1 MMKNFD
7 AVVIGGGHAG
17 IESAFA
23 LSRMGHNTL
32 LITISLN
39 AVGFMPCNPNVG
51 GTAKGHIVR
60 EIDALGGEMGIVAD
74 LATIQTR
81 MLNLGNGAAVHS
93 LRNQVDKDKYHR
105 LMKQRL
111 ERQKNITVVEG
122 EVEEIIFENNAVS
135 AIKTAL
141 GEVYNT
147 KGVVIASGVYL
158 NSEII
163 IGDYKKKSGPSG
175 FQRAEKLT
183 ECLKKMGLP
192 IRRFKTGTPMRVL
205 KSSVDF
211 SKMIEQKGDEGLY
224 PFSEMTDFAPNNSQL
239 CYLTYTNEKTHKIIL
254 DNIDRSPLYNGSITG
269 AGPRYCPSIET
280 KIVKFAD
287 KERHQVFIEP
297 EGEDTEEMY
306 VQGLSTSLPYDV
318 QEEMLHSVSGLENA
332 KITRYGYAIEYDCL
346 DPKALLPTLATKG
359 IDGLYCA
366 GQINGSSGYEEA
378 AGQGLVAGINL
389 ALYLENKEQIVFTR
403 DQSYIGVLIDDL
415 VTKGTEEPYR
425 MMTSRAEYR
434 LHLRQDN
441 ADFRLTELG
450 RKIGLVDDKRYERF
464 LKKTEEKRQLMDKLK
479 KRYSPETCQN
489 VFFEK
494 EEPLPKS
501 GISGEEILKRST
513 LSYLDLIKIDPEYA
527 KENVFL
533 LQQIET
539 EIKYEGYLKKQQ
551 QAVKEIKKME
561 SHTLDKAFDY
571 DKVEGLRLEA
581 RQKLQEIK
589 PLSLAQASRI
599 SGVNPADIVVLMVHL
614 QKNK

>member
-1 MMKNFD
+1 MKYFD

-23 LSRMGHNTL
+23 LAKKGHSTL
-32 LITISLN
+32 LVTISLN
-39 AVGFMPCNPNVG
+39 AIGFMPCNPNIG

-93 LRNQVDKDKYHR
+93 LRNQVDKEKYHR
-105 LMKQRL
+105 IMKQRL
-111 ERQKNITVVEG
+111 EQQKNLTILEG
-122 EVEEIIFENNAVS
+122 EIEQIILQDNVVTAV
-135 AIKTAL
+135 KTAL

-163 IGDYKKKSGPSG
+163 IGEYKKNVGPSG

-183 ECLKKMGLP
+183 DCLKVMGLP
-192 IRRFKTGTPMRVL
+192 VRRFKTGTPMRVL

-211 SKMIEQKGDEGLY
+211 SKMVEQKGDEGLY
-224 PFSEMTDFAPNNSQL
+224 PFSEMTDFSVSNSEP

-254 DNIDRSPLYNGSITG
+254 DNIDRSPLYNGSISSV
-269 AGPRYCPSIET
+269 GPRYCPSIET

-287 KERHQVFIEP
+287 KERHQVFVEP

-318 QEEMLHSVSGLENA
+318 QEAMLHSVAGLENA
-332 KITRYGYAIEYDCL
+332 KIMRYGYAIEYDCIN
-346 DPKALLPTLATKG
+346 PKALLPTLAVKG
-359 IDGLYCA
+359 IGGLYCA

-389 ALYLENKEQIVFTR
+389 ALYIENKEQVIFTR

-425 MMTSRAEYR
+425 IMTSRAEYR

-441 ADFRLTELG
+441 ADLRLTELG
-450 RKIGLVDDKRYERF
+450 RELGLVGDNRYARF
-464 LKKTEEKRQLMDKLK
+464 LKKIAEKQEIIEKLK
-479 KRYSPETCQN
+479 KRYSPAVCQT
-489 VFFEK
+489 VFEEK
-494 EEPLPKS
+494 NEPLPKS
-501 GISGEEILKRST
+501 GISAEEILKRST
-513 LSYLDLIKIDPEYA
+513 LSYLDLIKIDTEFE
-527 KENVFL
+527 KVNSFL

-539 EIKYEGYLKKQQ
+539 EIKYEGYLRKQQ
-551 QAVKEIKKME
+551 QSVKEIKKME
-561 SHTLDKAFDY
+561 NHRLANDFDY
-571 DKVEGLRLEA
+571 GKVEGLRLEA

>member
-1 MMKNFD
+1 MNYFD

-23 LSRMGHNTL
+23 LAKKGHSTL
-32 LITISLN
+32 LVTISLN
-39 AVGFMPCNPNVG
+39 AIGFMPCNPNIG

-105 LMKQRL
+105 IMKKRL
-111 ERQKNITVVEG
+111 EQQKNLTVLEG
-122 EVEEIIFENNAVS
+122 EIEQIILQDNVVTAV
-135 AIKTAL
+135 KTAL

-163 IGDYKKKSGPSG
+163 IGEYKKNVGPSG

-183 ECLKKMGLP
+183 DCLKKMGLP
-192 IRRFKTGTPMRVL
+192 VRRFKTGTPMRVL

-211 SKMIEQKGDEGLY
+211 SLMVEQKGDEGLY
-224 PFSEMTDFAPNNSQL
+224 PFSEMTDFSVSNSQP

-254 DNIDRSPLYNGSITG
+254 DNIERSPLYNGSISSV
-269 AGPRYCPSIET
+269 GPRYCPSIET

-287 KERHQVFIEP
+287 KERHQVFVEP

-318 QEEMLHSVSGLENA
+318 QEAMLHSVAGLENA
-332 KITRYGYAIEYDCL
+332 KIMRYGYAIEYDCIN
-346 DPKALLPTLATKG
+346 PKALLPTLAVKDIG
-359 IDGLYCA
+359 GLYCA

-389 ALYLENKEQIVFTR
+389 ALYIENKEQVIFTR

-425 MMTSRAEYR
+425 IMTSRAEYR
-434 LHLRQDN
+434 LYLRQDN
-441 ADFRLTELG
+441 ADLRLTELG
-450 RKIGLVDDKRYERF
+450 RELDLVDDNRYERF
-464 LKKTEEKRQLMDKLK
+464 LKKIAVKKEIIEKLK
-479 KRYSPETCQN
+479 KRYSPAVCQT
-489 VFFEK
+489 VFEEK
-494 EEPLPKS
+494 NEPLPKS
-501 GISGEEILKRST
+501 GISAEEILKRST
-513 LSYLDLIKIDPEYA
+513 LSYLDLIKIDKEFE
-527 KENVFL
+527 KENRFL

-539 EIKYEGYLKKQQ
+539 EIKYEGYLRKQQ
-551 QAVKEIKKME
+551 QSVKEIKKME
-561 SHTLDKAFDY
+561 NHRLANDFDY
-571 DKVEGLRLEA
+571 EKVEGLRLEA

>member
-1 MMKNFD
+1 MKYFD

-23 LSRMGHNTL
+23 LAKKGHSTL
-32 LITISLN
+32 LVTISLN
-39 AVGFMPCNPNVG
+39 AIGFMPCNPNIG

-93 LRNQVDKDKYHR
+93 LRNQVDKEKYHR
-105 LMKQRL
+105 IMKQRL
-111 ERQKNITVVEG
+111 EQQKNLTILEG
-122 EVEEIIFENNAVS
+122 EIEQIILQDNVVTAV
-135 AIKTAL
+135 KTAL

-163 IGDYKKKSGPSG
+163 IGEYKKNVGPSG

-183 ECLKKMGLP
+183 DCLKVMGLP
-192 IRRFKTGTPMRVL
+192 VRRFKTGTPMRVL

-211 SKMIEQKGDEGLY
+211 SKMVEQKGDEGLY
-224 PFSEMTDFAPNNSQL
+224 PFSEMTDFSVSNSEP

-254 DNIDRSPLYNGSITG
+254 DNIDRSPLYNGSISSV
-269 AGPRYCPSIET
+269 GPRYCPSIET

-287 KERHQVFIEP
+287 KERHQVFVEP

-318 QEEMLHSVSGLENA
+318 QEAMLHSVAGLENA
-332 KITRYGYAIEYDCL
+332 KIMRYGYAIEYDCIN
-346 DPKALLPTLATKG
+346 PKALLPTLAVKG
-359 IDGLYCA
+359 IGGLYCA

-389 ALYLENKEQIVFTR
+389 ALYIENKEQVIFTR

-425 MMTSRAEYR
+425 IMTSRAEYR

-441 ADFRLTELG
+441 ADLRLTELG
-450 RKIGLVDDKRYERF
+450 RELGIVDDNRYERF
-464 LKKTEEKRQLMDKLK
+464 LKKIAEKQEIIEKLK
-479 KRYSPETCQN
+479 KRYSPAVCQT
-489 VFFEK
+489 VFEEK
-494 EEPLPKS
+494 NEPLPKS
-501 GISGEEILKRST
+501 GISAEEILKRST
-513 LSYLDLIKIDPEYA
+513 LSYLDLIKIDTEFE
-527 KENVFL
+527 KVNSFL

-539 EIKYEGYLKKQQ
+539 EIKYEGYLRKQQ
-551 QAVKEIKKME
+551 QSVKEIKKME
-561 SHTLDKAFDY
+561 NHRLDNDFDY
-571 DKVEGLRLEA
+571 GKVEGLRLEA

>member
-1 MMKNFD
+1 MKYFD

-23 LSRMGHNTL
+23 LAKKGHSTL
-32 LITISLN
+32 LVTISLN
-39 AVGFMPCNPNVG
+39 AIGFMPCNPNIG

-93 LRNQVDKDKYHR
+93 LRNQVDKEKYHR
-105 LMKQRL
+105 IMKQRL
-111 ERQKNITVVEG
+111 EQQKNLTVLEG
-122 EVEEIIFENNAVS
+122 EIEKIILQDNVVTAV
-135 AIKTAL
+135 KTAL

-163 IGDYKKKSGPSG
+163 IGEYKKNVGPSG

-183 ECLKKMGLP
+183 DCLKKMGLP
-192 IRRFKTGTPMRVL
+192 VRRFKTGTPMRVL

-211 SKMIEQKGDEGLY
+211 SKMVEQKGDEGLY
-224 PFSEMTDFAPNNSQL
+224 PFSEMTDFSVSNSQP

-254 DNIDRSPLYNGSITG
+254 DNIERSPLYNGSISSV
-269 AGPRYCPSIET
+269 GPRYCPSIET

-287 KERHQVFIEP
+287 KERHQVFVEP

-318 QEEMLHSVSGLENA
+318 QEAMLHSVAGLENA
-332 KITRYGYAIEYDCL
+332 KIMRYGYAIEYDCIN
-346 DPKALLPTLATKG
+346 PKALLPTLAVKDIG
-359 IDGLYCA
+359 GLYCA

-389 ALYLENKEQIVFTR
+389 ALYIENKEQVIFTR

-425 MMTSRAEYR
+425 IMTSRAEYR

-441 ADFRLTELG
+441 ADLRLTELG
-450 RKIGLVDDKRYERF
+450 RELGLVDDNRYARF
-464 LKKTEEKRQLMDKLK
+464 LKKTAEKQQIIEKLK
-479 KRYSPETCQN
+479 KRYSPAVCQT
-489 VFFEK
+489 VFEK
-494 EEPLPKS
+494 KNEPLPKS
-501 GISGEEILKRST
+501 GISAEEILKRST
-513 LSYLDLIKIDPEYA
+513 LSYLDLIKIDKEFE
-527 KENVFL
+527 KENRFL

-539 EIKYEGYLKKQQ
+539 EIKYEGYLRKQQ
-551 QAVKEIKKME
+551 QSVKEIKKME
-561 SHTLDKAFDY
+561 NHRLANDFDY
-571 DKVEGLRLEA
+571 EKVEGLRLEA

>member
-1 MMKNFD
+1 MKYFD

-23 LSRMGHNTL
+23 LAKKGHSTL
-32 LITISLN
+32 LVTISLN
-39 AVGFMPCNPNVG
+39 AIGFMPCNPNIG
-51 GTAKGHIVR
+51 GTAKGHIVK

-93 LRNQVDKDKYHR
+93 LRNQVDKEKYHR
-105 LMKQRL
+105 IMKQRL
-111 ERQKNITVVEG
+111 EQQKNLTILEG
-122 EVEEIIFENNAVS
+122 EIEQIILQDNVVTAV
-135 AIKTAL
+135 KTAL

-163 IGDYKKKSGPSG
+163 IGEYKKNVGPSG
-175 FQRAEKLT
+175 FQRAERLT
-183 ECLKKMGLP
+183 DCLVKMGLP
-192 IRRFKTGTPMRVL
+192 MRRFKTGTPMRVL
-205 KSSVDF
+205 KSTVDF
-211 SKMIEQKGDEGLY
+211 NKMVEQKGDEGLY
-224 PFSEMTDFAPNNSQL
+224 PFSEMTDFAVKNSHP
-239 CYLTYTNEKTHKIIL
+239 CYLTYTNEKTHKIIS
-254 DNIDRSPLYNGSITG
+254 DNIDRSPLYNGSISSV
-269 AGPRYCPSIET
+269 GPRYCPSIET

-287 KERHQVFIEP
+287 KERHQVFVEP

-318 QEEMLHSVSGLENA
+318 QEAMLHSVAGLGNA
-332 KITRYGYAIEYDCL
+332 KIMRYGYAIEYDCIN
-346 DPKALLPTLATKG
+346 PKALLPTLAVKG
-359 IDGLYCA
+359 IGGLYCA

-389 ALYLENKEQIVFTR
+389 ALYIEDKEQVIFTR

-425 MMTSRAEYR
+425 IMTSRAEYR

-441 ADFRLTELG
+441 ADLRLTELG
-450 RKIGLVDDKRYERF
+450 RELGLVDDNRYERF
-464 LKKTEEKRQLMDKLK
+464 LKKIAEKQEIIEKLK
-479 KRYSPETCQN
+479 KRYSPAVCQT
-489 VFFEK
+489 VFEEK
-494 EEPLPKS
+494 NEPLPKS
-501 GISGEEILKRST
+501 GISAEEILKRST
-513 LSYLDLIKIDPEYA
+513 LSYLDLIKIDTEFE
-527 KENVFL
+527 KENIFL

-539 EIKYEGYLKKQQ
+539 EIKYEGYLRKQQ
-551 QAVKEIKKME
+551 QSVKEIKKME
-561 SHTLDKAFDY
+561 NHRLDNDFDY
-571 DKVEGLRLEA
+571 GKVEGLRLEA

>member
-1 MMKNFD
+1 MKYFD

-23 LSRMGHNTL
+23 LAKKGHSTL
-32 LITISLN
+32 LVTISLN
-39 AVGFMPCNPNVG
+39 AIGFMPCNPNIG

-93 LRNQVDKDKYHR
+93 LRNQVDKEKYHR
-105 LMKQRL
+105 IMKQRL
-111 ERQKNITVVEG
+111 EQQKNLTILEG
-122 EVEEIIFENNAVS
+122 EIEQIILQDNVVTAV
-135 AIKTAL
+135 KTAL
-141 GEVYNT
+141 GDVYST

-163 IGDYKKKSGPSG
+163 IGEYKKNVGPSG

-183 ECLKKMGLP
+183 DCLKVMGLP
-192 IRRFKTGTPMRVL
+192 VRRFKTGTPMRVL

-211 SKMIEQKGDEGLY
+211 SKMVEQKGDEGLY
-224 PFSEMTDFAPNNSQL
+224 PFSEMTDFSVSNSQP

-254 DNIDRSPLYNGSITG
+254 DNIERSPLYNGSISSV
-269 AGPRYCPSIET
+269 GPRYCPSIET

-287 KERHQVFIEP
+287 KERHQVFVEP

-306 VQGLSTSLPYDV
+306 VQGLSTSLPHDV
-318 QEEMLHSVSGLENA
+318 QEAMLHSVAGLENA
-332 KITRYGYAIEYDCL
+332 KIMRYGYAIEYDCIN
-346 DPKALLPTLATKG
+346 PKALLPTLAVKDIG
-359 IDGLYCA
+359 GLYCA

-389 ALYLENKEQIVFTR
+389 ALYIENKEQVIFTR

-425 MMTSRAEYR
+425 IMTSRAEYR
-434 LHLRQDN
+434 LYLRQDN
-441 ADFRLTELG
+441 ADLRLTELG
-450 RKIGLVDDKRYERF
+450 RELGLVDDNRYERF
-464 LKKTEEKRQLMDKLK
+464 LKKIAVKQEIIEKLK
-479 KRYSPETCQN
+479 KRYSPAVCQT
-489 VFFEK
+489 VFEEK
-494 EEPLPKS
+494 NEPLPKS
-501 GISGEEILKRST
+501 GISAEEILKRST
-513 LSYLDLIKIDPEYA
+513 LSYLDLIKIDTEFE
-527 KENVFL
+527 KENIFL

-539 EIKYEGYLKKQQ
+539 EIKYEGYLRKQQ
-551 QAVKEIKKME
+551 QSVKEIKKME
-561 SHTLDKAFDY
+561 NHRLDNDFDY
-571 DKVEGLRLEA
+571 GKVEGLRLEA